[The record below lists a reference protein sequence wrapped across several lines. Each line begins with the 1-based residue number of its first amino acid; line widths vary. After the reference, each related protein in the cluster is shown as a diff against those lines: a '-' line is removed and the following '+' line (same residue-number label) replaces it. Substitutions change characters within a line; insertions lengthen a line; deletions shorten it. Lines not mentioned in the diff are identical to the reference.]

1 MFRIVLCA
9 HCRFKH
15 IPQQRIAGGVL
26 NSDVLVSE
34 SQSSWR
40 SRQAFTRS
48 VAERG
53 LSISL
58 YLHSND
64 HVLSFNMLVDAGKR
78 RP

>member
-9 HCRFKH
+9 HCRFTH
-15 IPQQRIAGGVL
+15 IPQQRIAGGAL
-26 NSDVLVSE
+26 NSDALVSE

-48 VAERG
+48 VAEKG

-58 YLHSND
+58 YLHSSD
-64 HVLSFNMLVDAGKR
+64 HVLSLKMLIDAGRR

>member
-15 IPQQRIAGGVL
+15 IPQQRIAGGAL
-26 NSDVLVSE
+26 NSDALVSE

-48 VAERG
+48 VAEEG
-53 LSISL
+53 P
-58 YLHSND
+58 
-64 HVLSFNMLVDAGKR
+64 VDFIVPAFQW
-78 RP
+78 PFQ

>member
-1 MFRIVLCA
+1 MFRIVLCT

-15 IPQQRIAGGVL
+15 IPQQRIAGGAL
-26 NSDVLVSE
+26 DSDALVSE

-58 YLHSND
+58 YLHSSD
-64 HVLSFNMLVDAGKR
+64 HVLSCNMLVYAGKR